1 MCGVCGVVDY
11 SNSSVRDNR
20 ASVERMVTALHHR
33 GPDFHDMWIQEPA
46 LLGHSRLAVIDLS
59 SGANQPMQ
67 SEDGRYVLVFNGE
80 IYNFKDLRR
89 LLVFRGCT
97 FKTDSDTEVLL
108 QLYSIYG
115 NECVSKL
122 SGMFA
127 FAVWDKKAET
137 LFVARDRF
145 GQKPFFYYTK
155 NRRFAFASELN
166 ALLEDEALVRK
177 PNPNAIYHYLT
188 VQSVPAPMCAFKGV
202 NKLGPGEC
210 LLFGRSGVRKWRYWT
225 PSFRNSFLGSE
236 GEAVEELDLLLNR
249 AVSTHLESDV
259 PLGLFLSGGVDS
271 SLVSA
276 IACRNHSDMRS
287 FSMGFGD
294 RTYDERPYA
303 REVSTFCGTIHHDE
317 EASSRILDLLP
328 SLVRHYGEP
337 YADSSAVPTWL
348 LSEMTAKHVTVA
360 LSGDGG
366 DDLFGGYE
374 RYLNPFLFLNETN
387 ENQHVADLIKELK
400 EELSSYC
407 DDDSIRDCLIDAG
420 TAKYHFHWARFCG
433 QRKIDLASKWLK
445 EAAIPSLT
453 LSLMLEHFMQSSS
466 ANLLDKIQLFEIDY
480 YLASTLMT
488 KVDIASMAHSL
499 EVRAPFLDNE
509 VADFALS
516 LPAEMRVRKTSTA
529 NGGSFGKGFEAKWL
543 LKKVA
548 AKYLPLEIVYRRK
561 MGFGVPIGD
570 WFKGGLCDLLKDTL
584 LSDSCK
590 NRGWLEA
597 KTVEVLVN
605 EHLQGKANHQY
616 GLWALL
622 MLELWAEEYF

>member
-1 MCGVCGVVDY
+1 MC
-11 SNSSVRDNR
+11 
-20 ASVERMVTALHHR
+20 
-33 GPDFHDMWIQEPA
+33 FQ
-46 LLGHSRLAVIDLS
+46 
-59 SGANQPMQ
+59 
-67 SEDGRYVLVFNGE
+67 
-80 IYNFKDLRR
+80 
-89 LLVFRGCT
+89 
-97 FKTDSDTEVLL
+97 
-108 QLYSIYG
+108 
-115 NECVSKL
+115 
-122 SGMFA
+122 
-127 FAVWDKKAET
+127 
-137 LFVARDRF
+137 
-145 GQKPFFYYTK
+145 
-155 NRRFAFASELN
+155 
-166 ALLEDEALVRK
+166 
-177 PNPNAIYHYLT
+177 
-188 VQSVPAPMCAFKGV
+188 GV

-548 AKYLPLEIVYRRK
+548 AKYLPTEIVYRRK